1 MNEASRIKVLHID
14 DDRGFL
20 ELFRKTYDDKF
31 DIVSLPG
38 GDDVPCIVEREAPG
52 ALILDYEL
60 PGRNGLELLSA
71 IKEKY
76 PSLPVIFY
84 TGQGNEEVA
93 RQAFREGAT
102 DYFVKKSA
110 DFAQKEKVVN
120 SVHKAVANR
129 TVEEELAEKQ
139 AMLEGIIEYNPY
151 SIMIADSKSRPI
163 RINKAHTKL
172 MGISPGPDGKIIFDE
187 ALSIPDEVKEA
198 IKDEWEAKRDTYCLF
213 NDENAL
219 KDDETKKLAPL
230 WQKGEVVK
238 LPPIWY
244 THPFP
249 LVGSSMKPKCVGGTC
264 FSIKNSRGGIV
275 NYVQMHEDITARVE
289 AEEALRKAH
298 EDLKIVNE
306 ELTAAN
312 DELRK
317 SYESVEQKVAERTA
331 ELAEANRKLA
341 EANSQLGDANHQ
353 LTEVNDRL
361 TDANTQ
367 LADVNF
373 QLADKNRLLAE
384 ANTQLAEANLRLT
397 DANTRLQAE
406 IDERVRLQDQLE
418 RQNSE
423 LEGFSRTVSH
433 DLRNNLNAMQR
444 LMERGTLAADDKE
457 RTQKLLIEN
466 TAHLQHFVERLLDL
480 AQAGKAISEK
490 RKVSLDEIARKV
502 FALAA
507 ASHGK
512 VAAEGQTAA
521 AHGQEAAAGKEAAAH
536 GQEAAAGKEAAASG
550 QEAAEGK
557 AAASQGEAELSI
569 ITPFLPVL
577 CDPGAFEQIFSNL
590 FNNAFA
596 HAMPDVK
603 PLIQVECA
611 VKDGTAEITVRDNGK
626 GIEPGIASRIFDSTF
641 TTKKGEHFGLG
652 LAIVKKLVEAHG
664 GKVRVESEGPEKDA
678 RKGSE
683 KGAGKG
689 AAFIIT
695 LPYDGQRLEQRLC

>member
-1 MNEASRIKVLHID
+1 MSEASRIKVLHID
-14 DDRGFL
+14 DDEGFL
-20 ELFRKTYDDKF
+20 ELFRKTYNEEF

-52 ALILDYEL
+52 ALVLDYEL

-120 SVHKAVANR
+120 SIQKAVANR
-129 TVEEELAEKQ
+129 LVEDELREKQ
-139 AMLEGIIEYNPY
+139 AMLEGIIDLNPY
-151 SIMIADSKSRPI
+151 SIQIYDSQGKPLRAN
-163 RINKAHTKL
+163 RAHTKL
-172 MGISPGPDGKIIFDE
+172 FGCSPLPEDIVFDE
-187 ALSIPDEVKEA
+187 NLSLPEEVKEA
-198 IKDEWEAKRDTYCLF
+198 VRREWREQCNSYTTFKDTSGAKFDATG
-213 NDENAL
+213 
-219 KDDETKKLAPL
+219 KLVPL
-230 WQKGEVVK
+230 WEKGEVVRF
-238 LPPIWY
+238 PHTWY
-244 THPFP
+244 TIPFP
-249 LVGSSMKPKCVGGTC
+249 VMGTAFKPVCLSTTA
-264 FSIKNSRGGIV
+264 FSVKNSCGEII
-275 NYVQMHEDITARVE
+275 NYIQMFEDITARVE
-289 AEEALRKAH
+289 AEEALQKAH
-298 EDLKIVNE
+298 EDLKIANN

-331 ELAEANRKLA
+331 ELAEANCKLA
-341 EANSQLGDANHQ
+341 DANSQLGEANHQ

-361 TDANTQ
+361 TDVNTQ
-367 LADVNF
+367 LAD
-373 QLADKNRLLAE
+373 
-384 ANTQLAEANLRLT
+384 ANLRLT

-418 RQNSE
+418 SQNSE

-444 LMERGTLAADDKE
+444 LMERGTLAADDTE

-466 TAHLQHFVERLLDL
+466 TAHLQHFVERLLIL

-502 FALAA
+502 FPLAA
-507 ASHGK
+507 ASYGKAAAVHGK
-512 VAAEGQTAA
+512 ELPAD
-521 AHGQEAAAGKEAAAH
+521 GKEAAH
-536 GQEAAAGKEAAASG
+536 GKE
-550 QEAAEGK
+550 
-557 AAASQGEAELSI
+557 AASQGEAKLSI

-596 HAMPDVK
+596 HARPDVK
-603 PLIQVECA
+603 PLIQLECA

-626 GIEPGIASRIFDSTF
+626 GIEPGTASRIFDSTF

-664 GKVRVESEGPEKDA
+664 GKVRVESEGPGKDA
-678 RKGSE
+678 ENEAGKGSE

-695 LPYDGQRLEQRLC
+695 LPHDGQGLEQRLC

>member
-14 DDRGFL
+14 DDKVFL
-20 ELFRKTYDDKF
+20 ELFRNTYNEEF

-38 GDDVPCIVEREAPG
+38 GDDVPDIVEREAPG
-52 ALILDYEL
+52 ALVLDYEL

-120 SVHKAVANR
+120 SIQKAVANR
-129 TVEEELAEKQ
+129 AVEDELREKQ

-151 SIMIADSKSRPI
+151 SIMIADREGRPL
-163 RINKAHTKL
+163 RANKAHTRLFGASFGLEGRKVV
-172 MGISPGPDGKIIFDE
+172 FDE
-187 ALSIPDEVKEA
+187 TLCISDEVKEA
-198 IKDEWEAKRDTYCLF
+198 IKKEINEKIDTYSLF
-213 NDENAL
+213 TDEHAL
-219 KDDETKKLAPL
+219 KDKEASRLIPL
-230 WQKGEVVK
+230 WKQGEYIRFF
-238 LPPIWY
+238 PFWY
-244 THPFP
+244 SHPFQFINK
-249 LVGSSMKPKCVGGTC
+249 STKPVCVGGTG
-264 FSIKNSRGGIV
+264 FSIKNSKGEIV
-275 NYVQMHEDITARVE
+275 NYIHMHEDITARVE
-289 AEEALRKAH
+289 AEEALKKAH
-298 EDLKIVNE
+298 EELKIANN
-306 ELTAAN
+306 ELTTAN
-312 DELRK
+312 DELK
-317 SYESVEQKVAERTA
+317 KTYESVERKVAERTA
-331 ELAEANRKLA
+331 
-341 EANSQLGDANHQ
+341 Q
-353 LTEVNDRL
+353 
-361 TDANTQ
+361 
-367 LADVNF
+367 
-373 QLADKNRLLAE
+373 
-384 ANTQLAEANLRLT
+384 LT

-444 LMERGTLAADDKE
+444 LMERGTLAADDTE

-466 TAHLQHFVERLLDL
+466 TAHLQHFVERLLIL

-512 VAAEGQTAA
+512 AA
-521 AHGQEAAAGKEAAAH
+521 ADGKEAAD
-536 GQEAAAGKEAAASG
+536 GKAAAVHGKELPAD
-550 QEAAEGK
+550 GK
-557 AAASQGEAELSI
+557 EAASQGEAELSV

-596 HAMPDVK
+596 HARPDVK

-611 VKDGTAEITVRDNGK
+611 VKEGTAEITVRDNGK

-664 GKVRVESEGPEKDA
+664 GKVRVENEGPEQCA
-678 RKGSE
+678 GNEVGKGSE

-695 LPYDGQRLEQRLC
+695 LPHDGQGQEQRLC

>member
-1 MNEASRIKVLHID
+1 MNEAGRIKVLHID
-14 DDRGFL
+14 DDNGFL
-20 ELFRKTYDDKF
+20 ELFRKTYDEEF
-31 DIVSLPG
+31 DIVSLPR

-52 ALILDYEL
+52 ALVLDYEL

-93 RQAFREGAT
+93 RQAFRDGAT

-120 SVHKAVANR
+120 SIQKAVANR
-129 TVEEELAEKQ
+129 AVEEELAEKQ

-151 SIMIADSKSRPI
+151 SILIGDSKGWPI
-163 RINKAHTKL
+163 RTNKAHTKL
-172 MGISPGPDGKIIFDE
+172 YGMSPGPDGKIIFDE
-187 ALSIPDEVKEA
+187 ALSIPDEVKDA
-198 IKDEWEAKRDTYCLF
+198 IQKEWEAKRDTYCLF

-219 KDDETKKLAPL
+219 KSDEIKKLIPL
-230 WQKGEVVK
+230 WQKGEIIK
-238 LPPIWY
+238 CPPFWY
-244 THPFP
+244 SHPFP
-249 LVGSSMKPKCVGGTC
+249 VTGSSMKPVCMGVTG
-264 FSIKNSRGGIV
+264 FSVKNSRGDIV
-275 NYVQMHEDITARVE
+275 NYVHMHEDITAKVE
-289 AEEALRKAH
+289 AEEALKKAH
-298 EDLKIVNE
+298 EELKIANN

-317 SYESVEQKVAERTA
+317 SYESVEHKVAERTA
-331 ELAEANRKLA
+331 ELAEANCKLA

-353 LTEVNDRL
+353 LTDVNNRL

-373 QLADKNRLLAE
+373 QLADKNRLLADT
-384 ANTQLAEANLRLT
+384 NTQLADANLRLT

-444 LMERGTLAADDKE
+444 LMERGAMAEVDTE

-502 FALAA
+502 FTLAA

-512 VAAEGQTAA
+512 TAA
-521 AHGQEAAAGKEAAAH
+521 DGKAAAPIWRETAAI
-536 GQEAAAGKEAAASG
+536 GRE
-550 QEAAEGK
+550 
-557 AAASQGEAELSI
+557 AASQGEAELSV

-596 HAMPDVK
+596 HARPDVK

-611 VKDGTAEITVRDNGK
+611 VKDGTAEITVQDNGK

-664 GKVRVESEGPEKDA
+664 GKVRVESEG
-678 RKGSE
+678 S
-683 KGAGKG
+683 GKG
-689 AAFIIT
+689 ASFVIT
-695 LPYDGQRLEQRLC
+695 LVHGA